1 MAEIT
6 LQVAGRSYSVSARDE
21 DMPHLRELEAR
32 IGSHA
37 DAALRAAGGQSGER
51 TLLYLALILADAL
64 DEAEKKPAPA
74 PTPAVPDRLLERI
87 ADRLESVASAL
98 EESDAT
104 S

>member
-64 DEAEKKPAPA
+64 DEAEKTPAPA
-74 PTPAVPDRLLERI
+74 QAVPDELLERI
-87 ADRLESVASAL
+87 ADRLEAVASAL